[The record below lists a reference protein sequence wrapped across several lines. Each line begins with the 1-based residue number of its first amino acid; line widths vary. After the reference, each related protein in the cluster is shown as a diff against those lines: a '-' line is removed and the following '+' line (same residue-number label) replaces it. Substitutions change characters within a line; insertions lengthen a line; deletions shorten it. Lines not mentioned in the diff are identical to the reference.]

1 MTVITYWLTEHP
13 TIVNFRWSPTQSYAA
28 TWSFLFTAVSF
39 YVISAVTLHLLLLLV
54 ILPLCHRRRGF
65 SLGFI
70 PALHSLTVSI
80 ISAVIFVGILLSAA
94 AEIRDTRWLW
104 RRTRTTALQWFLCFP
119 VGTRASG
126 RVFFWSYLFYLS
138 RYLHL
143 FRTFF
148 SVIRRRKLSFFQLI
162 NQSSLLC
169 ISFLWLEYSQ
179 SFQVAAILLTT
190 VSYAVVYGY
199 RFWTEIGLRGACYP
213 FVVNCQA
220 ILLGCMTVCHV
231 GVLCIHLVKRGGCN
245 GIGAWL
251 FNSVL
256 NAVISLLY
264 LKFYCKTR
272 SMRTT
277 KAKHTTT
284 SKSCKENEKV
294 RLAS

>member
-1 MTVITYWLTEHP
+1 MATQTVKYWLTEHP
-13 TIVNFRWSPTQSYAA
+13 NIVNFRWSPTQSYAS
-28 TWSFLFTAVSF
+28 TWFFLFTAVLF
-39 YVISAVTLHLLLLLV
+39 YVIAAVSLHVLLALLR
-54 ILPLCHRRRGF
+54 RRRGL
-65 SLGFI
+65 SLGPI
-70 PALHSLTVSI
+70 PALHSLAMAL

-104 RRTRTTALQWFLCFP
+104 RRTRTTAIQWFLCFP

-126 RVFFWSYLFYLS
+126 RVFFWSYAFYLS
-138 RYLHL
+138 RFLHL

-148 SVIRRRKLSFFQLI
+148 AVIRRRRLSFFQLI

-179 SFQVAAILLTT
+179 SFQVVAILLTT

-199 RFWTEIGLRGACYP
+199 RFWTAIGLRGACFP
-213 FVVNCQA
+213 LVVSCQA
-220 ILLGCMTVCHV
+220 VLLGCLTLCHV

-264 LKFYCKTR
+264 LKFYVKTR
-272 SMRTT
+272 SLS
-277 KAKHTTT
+277 HT
-284 SKSCKENEKV
+284 
-294 RLAS
+294 

>member
-1 MTVITYWLTEHP
+1 MTVNYWLAEHP
-13 TIVNFRWSPTQSYAA
+13 TIVNFRWSPTQSYAS

-39 YVISAVTLHLLLLLV
+39 YVITAVTFHLLLK
-54 ILPLCHRRRGF
+54 IFRRRHGF
-65 SLGFI
+65 SLGPI
-70 PALHSLTVSI
+70 PALHSLTTAL
-80 ISAVIFVGILLSAA
+80 ISAVIFIGILLSAV

-126 RVFFWSYLFYLS
+126 RVFFWSYAFYLS

-179 SFQVAAILLTT
+179 SFQVVAILLTT

-199 RFWTEIGLRGACYP
+199 RFWTEIGLRGACFP
-213 FVVNCQA
+213 FVVSCQA

-264 LKFYCKTR
+264 LKFYVKTR
-272 SMRTT
+272 SMTT
-277 KAKHTTT
+277 AKPT
-284 SKSCKENEKV
+284 
-294 RLAS
+294 

>member
-1 MTVITYWLTEHP
+1 MTLNYYLAEHP
-13 TIVNFRWSPTQSYAA
+13 TIVNFRWSPTQSYAS
-28 TWSFLFTAVSF
+28 TWSFLFTAVSS
-39 YVISAVTLHLLLLLV
+39 YVIAAVTLHLLLLI
-54 ILPLCHRRRGF
+54 ILSLCHRRRGF
-65 SLGFI
+65 SLGPI
-70 PALHSLTVSI
+70 PALHSLTISI

-126 RVFFWSYLFYLS
+126 RVFFWSYAFYLS
-138 RYLHL
+138 RFLHL

-179 SFQVAAILLTT
+179 SFQVVAILLTT

-199 RFWTEIGLRGACYP
+199 RFWTEIGLRGACFP

-220 ILLGCMTVCHV
+220 ILLGCMTICHV

-256 NAVISLLY
+256 NAVITLLY

-272 SMRTT
+272 SMMT

-284 SKSCKENEKV
+284 
-294 RLAS
+294 